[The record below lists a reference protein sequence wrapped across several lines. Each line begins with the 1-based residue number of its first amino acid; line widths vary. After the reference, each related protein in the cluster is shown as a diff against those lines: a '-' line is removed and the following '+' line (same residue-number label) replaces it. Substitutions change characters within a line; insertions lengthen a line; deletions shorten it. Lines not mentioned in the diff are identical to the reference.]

1 MINKFAFELAK
12 KYKGKE
18 FTCAHKANIH
28 KFSDRMFL
36 NTFYEISKD

>member
-12 KYKGKE
+12 KLQRKRI
-18 FTCAHKANIH
+18 TCVHKANIH